1 MPRHLFQ
8 VTVNLPGSFRNNIN
22 NNDIFNPYV
31 FVRNRL
37 YHFLFHRFALGY
49 ARVFS
54 EFHRQ
59 LMEFFILLAALFS
72 FILLVYVHVVFVQ
85 SPITCLE
92 NYRDVFKRADILRVE
107 VLSGKG
113 KQNYTLLD
121 SYFKEKAIR
130 LQYFES
136 QGRFIYTEHLKREEP
151 EEFYPFDEDEEIGF
165 NESISDPDAFKAF
178 TLNSETLRAD
188 TIIDT
193 LNTDDIQESQH
204 LEPELEVSVEEES
217 YQTLSEASI
226 LATDPNNAYIME
238 FSLEYGYLRLR
249 PAKRHDLNITVVF
262 VILDPEEDACFGGPF
277 NIFLL
282 DNFLGYDHFLL
293 QSIKQMAEKK
303 STKELVNIYYVT
315 IQSLKVSGF
324 VRNAVMEIEYIFINN
339 WVNDRSFFTA
349 GFVMIVFTLTISAL
363 LRHSHHQIFVVVA
376 NIFDAVWPRNFI
388 PTSGAPVL
396 TVILALVGMEAVM
409 SDFFH
414 DRTIALHIIVVVW
427 FADIY
432 DAVCCQSPLSK
443 RHWYKFFYL
452 YHFLFY
458 AYNYKFLGVYWRL
471 SLTVSWLFIFHSMIF
486 FFHHY
491 ELPRFLHRAAMF
503 QATRNANNRRS
514 SRSHNR
520 RNHSSPNNN
529 NNNNNNQELTN
540 ESTPLSDR
548 PEVSSDNQPNGSEIN
563 QPDQQ
568 QPAENLVNEEV
579 VSAAGYD
586 SLSQSE
592 ANTES
597 KNSEMKC
604 CDVCHS
610 LQNHSEVHTCL
621 KENPT
626 TAVSTAEENS
636 VESNDENA
644 ECHHKDD
651 EVESFENFS
660 GHQTCEHSENEF
672 SDGRNAEKFAVEGI
686 FNESNIDEKAEK
698 PENVV
703 HSRELNVD

>member
-72 FILLVYVHVVFVQ
+72 FILLVYVHV
-85 SPITCLE
+85 
-92 NYRDVFKRADILRVE
+92 
-107 VLSGKG
+107 
-113 KQNYTLLD
+113 
-121 SYFKEKAIR
+121 
-130 LQYFES
+130 
-136 QGRFIYTEHLKREEP
+136 GRFIYTEHLKREEP

-303 STKELVNIYYVT
+303 STK
-315 IQSLKVSGF
+315 GF

>member
-303 STKELVNIYYVT
+303 STK
-315 IQSLKVSGF
+315 GF

-363 LRHSHHQIFVVVA
+363 LRHSHHQIFVVVGYWMQHVISA
-376 NIFDAVWPRNFI
+376 LERRSNIFDAVWPRNFI